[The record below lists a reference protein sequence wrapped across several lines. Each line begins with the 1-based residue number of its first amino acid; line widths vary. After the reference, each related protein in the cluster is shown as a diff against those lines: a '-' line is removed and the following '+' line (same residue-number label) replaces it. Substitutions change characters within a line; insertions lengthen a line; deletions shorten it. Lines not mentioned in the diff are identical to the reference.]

1 MFKARLLNDN
11 DYQQLLGWWK
21 FWRFGAPPKEC
32 LPEDGRCGLMI
43 TKDGID
49 ICAGFI
55 YFTNSKIAWIE
66 FIVSNP
72 EYKAKDRQ
80 NAIEILITELSNII
94 RNRNCHIVF
103 TSLKNENLI
112 NRFESCGFTKGSSG
126 TTEMVLNVKA
136 PD

>member
-1 MFKARLLNDN
+1 MFKARLLKEN
-11 DYQQLLGWWK
+11 DYEQLVDWWK
-21 FWRFGAPPKEC
+21 FWRFPAPPKEC
-32 LPEDGRCGLMI
+32 LPDNGTCGLMI

-72 EYKAKDRQ
+72 DYKAKDRQ

-94 RNRNCHIVF
+94 SNKDYHIIF

-112 NRFESCGFTKGSSG
+112 NRFESCGFVKGTGGS
-126 TTEMVLNVKA
+126 TEMVLKVKA
-136 PD
+136 PN

>member
-1 MFKARLLNDN
+1 MFKVRQLKES
-11 DYQQLLGWWK
+11 DYDQLLKWWSWWN
-21 FWRFGAPPKEC
+21 FTAPPKEC
-32 LPEDGRCGLMI
+32 LPQNGTCGLMI

-72 EYKAKDRQ
+72 EYRDKDRRE
-80 NAIEILITELSNII
+80 AIETLIIELSNII
-94 RNRNCHIVF
+94 RNKKFHVVF
-103 TSLKNENLI
+103 TTLVKKSLMD
-112 NRFESCGFTKGSSG
+112 RFETCGFVKGDTGS
-126 TTEMVLNVKA
+126 TQMILNVKA

>member
-1 MFKARLLNDN
+1 MFKVRQLKES
-11 DYQQLLGWWK
+11 DYDQLLKWWAW
-21 FWRFGAPPKEC
+21 FRFPAPPKEC
-32 LPEDGRCGLMI
+32 LPENGTCGLMI

-80 NAIEILITELSNII
+80 NAIDILITELSNII
-94 RNRNCHIVF
+94 RNRNFHIIF

-112 NRFESCGFTKGSSG
+112 NRFTSCGFTKGSSG